1 MRGPPE
7 ISENACGLT
16 GLYVHIPFCSVKCFY
31 CDFAAFSGQK
41 KQVERYLAALEAE
54 AALLPPRVPETLYV
68 GGGTPSELSAAQI
81 SDLFERLRRAYPQAR
96 LVESTFEGNPES
108 LDAEKLAALARA
120 GVTRLSIGLQTADDA
135 LLKSVGRRH
144 TAADF
149 ARVFRL
155 ARAAGIPAL
164 SVDLMYGLPG
174 QTLDGLRATLDF
186 VLALDPEH
194 VSLYGLQVEDRT
206 LFGRRGVEED
216 SDLGREMYE
225 LAIAA
230 LARAGLEHYEI
241 SNWAKPGR
249 RSRHNL
255 NYWTRGEYLGLGC
268 SAASFLGGVRASNEE
283 KLTPYVE
290 AIEAGRRA
298 TAETEAPAGLEALG
312 EEAFL
317 GLRLIEGFV
326 PGAALRREF
335 AGAWALLMARGLTEE
350 RDGRWRL
357 TGEGVFLANDVFKE
371 FVPPFEQGE
380 TMSMKE
386 ARASRSAA

>member
-1 MRGPPE
+1 LLTPGE
-7 ISENACGLT
+7 ISENAGELT

-41 KQVERYLAALEAE
+41 NQVERYLAALSAE
-54 AALLPPRVPETLYV
+54 AALLPPRVPDTLYV
-68 GGGTPSELSAAQI
+68 GGGTPSELSAPQI
-81 SDLFERLRRAYPQAR
+81 SDLFERLRRAYPGAR

-108 LDAEKLAALARA
+108 LDAEKLAALSRA

-144 TAADF
+144 DAADF

-164 SVDLMYGLPG
+164 SVDLMFGLPG
-174 QTLDGLRATLDF
+174 QTLDSLRATLDF
-186 VLALDPEH
+186 TLALDPEH

-206 LFGRRGVEED
+206 LFARRGVEED

-249 RSRHNL
+249 RSVHNL
-255 NYWTRGEYLGLGC
+255 NYWRRGDYLGLGV
-268 SAASFLGGVRASNEE
+268 SAASFLGGVRSSNEE
-283 KLTPYVE
+283 KLAPYMAAV
-290 AIEAGRRA
+290 AAGRRP
-298 TAETEAPAGLEALG
+298 TAEAEAPAGLDALG

-317 GLRLIEGFV
+317 GLRLIEGFT
-326 PGAALRREF
+326 PSEGLRAAF
-335 AGAWALLMARGLTEE
+335 AGPWAVLKARGLARES
-350 RDGRWRL
+350 DGVWSL
-357 TGEGVFLANDVFKE
+357 TPEGVFLANDVFRE
-371 FVPPFEQGE
+371 FVPPFQFQ
-380 TMSMKE
+380 E
-386 ARASRSAA
+386 ATA

>member
-1 MRGPPE
+1 MRRRGK
-7 ISENACGLT
+7 ISENAGELS

-54 AALLPPRVPETLYV
+54 AALLPPRVPDTLYI
-68 GGGTPSELSAAQI
+68 GGGTPSELSAEQTA
-81 SDLFERLRRAYPQAR
+81 DLFERLRRAYPTAR

-108 LDAEKLAALARA
+108 LDAEKLAVLARS
-120 GVTRLSIGLQTADDA
+120 GVTRLSIGLQTADDE

-186 VLALDPEH
+186 VLALEPEH
-194 VSLYGLQVEDRT
+194 ISLYGLQVEDRT
-206 LFGRRGVEED
+206 VFGKRGVEED
-216 SDLGREMYE
+216 SDLGRGMYE

-230 LARAGLEHYEI
+230 LAKAGLEHYEI
-241 SNWAKPGR
+241 SNWARPGH
-249 RSRHNL
+249 RSLHNT
-255 NYWTRGEYLGLGC
+255 NYWRRGEYLGLGC
-268 SAASFLGGVRASNEE
+268 SAASFLGGVRAVNEE
-283 KLTPYVE
+283 KLLPYIE
-290 AIEAGRRA
+290 AVQAGRRA
-298 TAETEAPAGLEALG
+298 TAETEAPAGLDALG

-317 GLRLIEGFV
+317 GLRLIEGFT
-326 PGAALRREF
+326 PSADLRAAF
-335 AGAWALLMARGLTEE
+335 AGPWAVLKARGLARE
-350 RDGRWRL
+350 DAGRWKL
-357 TGEGVFLANDVFKE
+357 SAEGVFLANDVFKE
-371 FVPPFEQGE
+371 FVPPFTRQ
-380 TMSMKE
+380 E
-386 ARASRSAA
+386 ATLA

>member
-1 MRGPPE
+1 M
-7 ISENACGLT
+7 T
-16 GLYVHIPFCSVKCFY
+16 GLYVHVPFCSVKCFY
-31 CDFAAFSGQK
+31 CDFAAFSGQA

-54 AALLPPRVPETLYV
+54 AALLPPRTPETLYV
-68 GGGTPSELSAAQI
+68 GGGTPSELTAAQI
-81 SDLFERLRRAYPQAR
+81 SDLFERLRRAFPSAR
-96 LVESTFEGNPES
+96 LSESTFEGNPES

-144 TAADF
+144 TAEDF

-164 SVDLMYGLPG
+164 SVDLMFGLPG
-174 QTLDGLRATLDF
+174 QTLDSLRATLEF

-206 LFGRRGVEED
+206 LFAKRGVEED

-225 LAIAA
+225 VSIAA
-230 LARAGLEHYEI
+230 LSKAGLEHYEI
-241 SNWAKPGR
+241 SNYAKPGH
-249 RSRHNL
+249 RSAHNV
-255 NYWTRGEYLGLGC
+255 NYWRRGDYLGLGV
-268 SAASFLGGVRASNEE
+268 SAASFLGGVRSSNDER
-283 KLTPYVE
+283 LVPYMDAVG
-290 AIEAGRRA
+290 AGRRP
-298 TAETEAPAGLEALG
+298 TAETEAPTGREALG

-326 PGAALRREF
+326 PSAELRAAF
-335 AGAWALLMARGLTEE
+335 AGPWAVLKARGLARE
-350 RDGRWRL
+350 DGPRWRL

-371 FVPPFEQGE
+371 FVPPFQLQ
-380 TMSMKE
+380 E
-386 ARASRSAA
+386 ATA